1 MNRIVVFIAV
11 ALILAACSQSPS
23 GVRITQETPQASPA
37 IVQATSKTEPVFY
50 NGKVYQI
57 NFAPDPAGG
66 YAMAVSGMT
75 VSQQKDAV
83 AVSTSSLRQ
92 FACKEKQSGKLLT
105 QPIYSDSKWRMTAHC
120 V

>member
-1 MNRIVVFIAV
+1 MNRISILV
-11 ALILAACSQSPS
+11 AFALVLAGCSQSTS
-23 GVRITQETPQASPA
+23 GVRITQGAPQASPA
-37 IVQATSKTEPVFY
+37 VVQAAPKSEPVFY
-50 NGKVYQI
+50 NGKIYQI
-57 NFAPDPAGG
+57 NFEPVPSGG
-66 YAMAVSGMT
+66 YAMAVSGM
-75 VSQQKDAV
+75 SAAQQKDAV

>member
-1 MNRIVVFIAV
+1 MNRFVIFIAV
-11 ALILAACSQSPS
+11 SSALAACSQSPN
-23 GVRITQETPQASPA
+23 GVRITQEAPQAAPA

-57 NFAPDPAGG
+57 SFAPDPSSG
-66 YAMAVSGMT
+66 YAMAVSGMSAT
-75 VSQQKDAV
+75 QQKDAV

-92 FACKEKQSGKLLT
+92 FACKEKQTGKLLT
-105 QPIYSDSKWRMTAHC
+105 QPIYSDNKWRMTAHC

>member
-1 MNRIVVFIAV
+1 MNHIVKLVPV
-11 ALILAACSQSPS
+11 AIILAGCSQSTS
-23 GVRITQETPQASPA
+23 GVRITQEAAQASPTV
-37 IVQATSKTEPVFY
+37 VQAAPKSEPVFY

-66 YAMAVSGMT
+66 YAMAVSGM
-75 VSQQKDAV
+75 SAAQQKDAV

-92 FACKEKQSGKLLT
+92 FACREKQSGKLLT
-105 QPIYSDSKWRMTAHC
+105 QPIYSENKWRMTAHC

>member
-1 MNRIVVFIAV
+1 MNLNSIFVPVVLV
-11 ALILAACSQSPS
+11 LAGCSQSTS
-23 GVRITQETPQASPA
+23 GIRVTQNASQALPTVVEATPKS
-37 IVQATSKTEPVFY
+37 EPVFY

-66 YAMAVSGMT
+66 YAMAVSGMS
-75 VSQQKDAV
+75 VAQQKDAV

-105 QPIYSDSKWRMTAHC
+105 QPIYSDNTWRMTAHC